1 MIVENHGHRE
11 DLRST
16 IGVPAA
22 GRRSRSVR
30 RQRHSMNGHSPV
42 GVPEFSDR
50 GEPNLRAKHELR
62 VLREL
67 LWLYGGE
74 EIRGP
79 FRSL

>member
-1 MIVENHGHRE
+1 
-11 DLRST
+11 
-16 IGVPAA
+16 
-22 GRRSRSVR
+22 
-30 RQRHSMNGHSPV
+30 MNGHSPV